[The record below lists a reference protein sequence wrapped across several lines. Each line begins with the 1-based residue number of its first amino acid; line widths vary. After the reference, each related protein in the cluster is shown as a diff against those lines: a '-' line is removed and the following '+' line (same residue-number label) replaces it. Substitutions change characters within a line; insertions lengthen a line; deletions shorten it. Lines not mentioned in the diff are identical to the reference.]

1 MDTHRLRKDWKKAL
15 ALVAGL
21 LILAFAYQYF
31 LGPGKVYGAKERAP
45 VGNVEVLA
53 SHYEKM
59 DSLNLILYNK
69 KPKGVFVEVHTRI
82 TNTSKQTAHL
92 DNLVFKMVDQ
102 DGNEFEHITYDFD
115 DLELSPTFSSSA
127 SIMFDIPTDTSS
139 MRLKAF
145 HKSEPNKYVY
155 IQL

>member
-1 MDTHRLRKDWKKAL
+1 MDIQRLRRDWKKAL
-15 ALVAGL
+15 T
-21 LILAFAYQYF
+21 LIVSLFILSIAYQYF
-31 LGPGKVYGAKERAP
+31 FGPGKVYGSNERAP

-53 SHYEKM
+53 SHYEKK
-59 DSLNLILYNK
+59 DSINLILYNK
-69 KPKGVFVEVHTRI
+69 KPKGVFVVVHTRI

-92 DNLVFKMVDQ
+92 NNLEFKMVDQ

-115 DLELSPTFSSSA
+115 DLDLSPTFSSSA
-127 SIMFDIPTDTSS
+127 TLRFDIPTNTSS

-145 HKSEPNKYVY
+145 HKSEPDKYVY